1 MIKFKDLKVGDKI
14 LYLESSRDYNYTKE
28 VVSIKSIEGG
38 RLEVCFS
45 QIEGYIFQSESY
57 YFEHPRLGI
66 MIPEQ
71 NRELITLF
79 NRAFR
84 KGQEDII
91 YRFKSL
97 FEIEEN

>member
-14 LYLESSRDYNYTKE
+14 LYLESYIQHAKE
-28 VVSIKSIEGG
+28 VVSIKSVEGG
-38 RLEVCFS
+38 GLEICFS
-45 QIEGYIFQSESY
+45 QTEGYIFQSESY

-71 NRELITLF
+71 NRELITIF
-79 NRAFR
+79 NKGFR
-84 KGQEDII
+84 KGQEDIK

>member
-14 LYLESSRDYNYTKE
+14 LYLENPTQHTKE
-28 VVSIKSIEGG
+28 VVSIKSFGG
-38 RLEVCFS
+38 GGLEICFS

-71 NRELITLF
+71 NQELITLF

-84 KGQEDII
+84 KGQEDIK
-91 YRFKSL
+91 YRFKLL